1 MLILKISTF
10 LVGWIAPDPH
20 DEKKAFCKA
29 CHCSLI
35 AHKKD
40 VLVHSKSKKHIQSEK
55 NCRAGPSKK
64 ITQFIAINIPK
75 KRKIAELKI
84 AAFLAKHCSTR
95 TADHLSDLINTLDDN
110 SELLKGVKIHR
121 SKCIALIVN
130 VIAPCLLEELISD
143 VGNGKYSLIID
154 ESTAID
160 CTKMMCVIIKYVS
173 RSKKKIITTFY
184 RLLETDALDA
194 LTLTEKLRHQLIKDN
209 LQIENLIGVGVDG
222 ANVMVGK
229 HNSFSTQL
237 KALTS
242 QDLVVVKCI
251 CHSLHLAAEHSF
263 KVLPKHLDFLI
274 KESHNWFSCSS
285 KRQIEY
291 KKLYEVMNEAAPKK
305 IDKLS

>member
-1 MLILKISTF
+1 MLY
-10 LVGWIAPDPH
+10 
-20 DEKKAFCKA
+20 
-29 CHCSLI
+29 
-35 AHKKD
+35 
-40 VLVHSKSKKHIQSEK
+40 K
-55 NCRAGPSKK
+55 NGRPFEWFNKY
-64 ITQFIAINIPK
+64 
-75 KRKIAELKI
+75 
-84 AAFLAKHCSTR
+84 
-95 TADHLSDLINTLDDN
+95 
-110 SELLKGVKIHR
+110 LL
-121 SKCIALIVN
+121 
-130 VIAPCLLEELISD
+130 LLEDLISD

-154 ESTAID
+154 ENTAID

-184 RLLETDALDA
+184 RLLETDAGDA
-194 LTLTEKLRHQLIKDN
+194 LTLTETWHQLIKDN

-222 ANVMVGK
+222 ANVMLGK

-305 IDKLS
+305 IDKLSGTRWLARYNAILKILDQWDVLKLHFQLVKERARCYTSQQLYEMLADRKNYLYMIFLRTTLKELTTLNIFKVRKQILLN